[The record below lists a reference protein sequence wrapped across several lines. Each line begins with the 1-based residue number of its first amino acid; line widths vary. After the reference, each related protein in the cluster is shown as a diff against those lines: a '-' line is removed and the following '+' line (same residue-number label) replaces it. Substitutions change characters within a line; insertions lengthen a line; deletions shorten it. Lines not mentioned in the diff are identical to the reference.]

1 MVSLLQKH
9 QHVKFDR
16 IFFVTW
22 PRPHAHSQVFCV
34 LHRKPGIEPSNVY
47 VSRVL
52 SSGVVMVFGRGN
64 IDLSPVLQ
72 AKTALLL
79 ICSP

>member
-1 MVSLLQKH
+1 M
-9 QHVKFDR
+9 
-16 IFFVTW
+16 
-22 PRPHAHSQVFCV
+22 
-34 LHRKPGIEPSNVY
+34 LHRKPGIEPRDEATPLAFQVRVTIGVTKMYNVY

-52 SSGVVMVFGRGN
+52 SSGVVVVLGRGN

-72 AKTALLL
+72 AMLL